1 MNDSRRTAFL
11 TGILFLI
18 TYATSIPAL
27 LLYGPLVEAPGALL
41 TPGAERGVL
50 IAAFLELA
58 LIAANIG
65 TAIVLFPVLKGHSEA
80 LALGFVT
87 ARLIESFFIAVGILS
102 VLSVVVLQHN
112 AAMLDAASVA
122 TVSQAFVTLHQ
133 WTFLLGPGFTVGI
146 GNGLVLGY
154 LMYRTRLVPR
164 WMSAFGLVGGPLLLI
179 SGTAILF
186 GLIAQGGLEQ
196 MLSTGPEFIWELVL
210 GLWLTFKGFT
220 ATAAVEAP
228 ATAGFTN
235 SAAAAH

>member
-1 MNDSRRTAFL
+1 M
-11 TGILFLI
+11 TGILFLV

-27 LLYGPLVEAPGALL
+27 LLYGPLVESPGTLLAPGD
-41 TPGAERGVL
+41 ESGVL
-50 IAAFLELA
+50 VAAFLELV
-58 LIAANIG
+58 LIAANVG
-65 TAIVLFPVLKGHSEA
+65 TAIVLFPVLKRHSET

-102 VLSVVVLQHN
+102 VLSVVVLQHS
-112 AAMLDAASVA
+112 AATLDAASMT
-122 TVSQAFVTLHQ
+122 TVSQALVTLHQ

-186 GLIAQGGLEQ
+186 GLIAQGGPEQ
-196 MLSTGPEFIWELVL
+196 ILSTGPEFIWELAF

-220 ATAAVEAP
+220 TAETEVRPEAAALTSSAATAR
-228 ATAGFTN
+228 
-235 SAAAAH
+235 